1 MNRREHPAWW
11 LVCGLAGMLA
21 AVPALGQVS
30 ATARTITVD
39 VPANT
44 PNEDTVYLQSG
55 PWMVW
60 PMTRV
65 DADTWTLTLTE
76 SDLVNPAYGMGQSYR
91 GPGYDPNSKIL
102 SYAFTRW
109 GGEYMGA
116 EALVEQLEGPFN
128 WFNARDVA
136 FAAGTQIHDHVER
149 WRWSPADG
157 AALPSYAPV
166 LTAWKP
172 RIDGRE
178 FQAGVWENDYWF
190 DTMKPVVGPTALVA
204 KHAAKANWVQ
214 IGPPWDY
221 TQVSPLPVLS
231 NQNPTVPAYRNEA
244 DLRTHIRESKARGL
258 KVMLLP
264 QICCNTPVGQTF
276 DEAWY
281 EQWYDQYEAFVLYHA
296 RIAAEEGVD
305 SVALE
310 WAAAHVQALPGYQPV
325 FPWFEQRWRELMAK
339 VRAVYDGPVG
349 YTFIVNRPVDT
360 YGHAW
365 PFIESE
371 PILDLFDFFNVALW
385 AGVAVG
391 NNDTQAE
398 ITERVRKVFDNDIRP
413 IHEATGKPVVIGS
426 VAYGSYD
433 GAARSLLDVFTVANS
448 VFYPE
453 QDNVLD
459 YDPIEQAMVYQAVM
473 QTVADRPYVVGVYPF
488 GYQYIALP
496 QGPDY
501 SIRGK
506 PAEGVFA
513 AWNELARQDVP
524 PELEAGHSGVF
535 YNPSRNGEGNY
546 IEMLTDDRA
555 VVYTFTFRPDR
566 TGPAWFIG
574 DGEVVGDSIVIEEL
588 LRPTGTPFG
597 AGFNTH
603 DIEFGD
609 AGAMAL
615 TFSDCK
621 SEGSGGGVVYSGSPA
636 LGYESL
642 LTRAS
647 RLGQITGCG
656 EPPANN
662 AGLSGS
668 YYDPARSGEGVV
680 VEWLTNGQV
689 LVVFFTYDLEGKQLW
704 LFGIAPPAGKSVT
717 MEALYPS
724 SSTRWGSEFDPDEV
738 DLDSWGTFT
747 LTWANCDQLTFEYE
761 SVLPGFGSAARN
773 YQRLSKLAG
782 TSCPAF
788 P

>member
-1 MNRREHPAWW
+1 M
-11 LVCGLAGMLA
+11 
-21 AVPALGQVS
+21 
-30 ATARTITVD
+30 
-39 VPANT
+39 
-44 PNEDTVYLQSG
+44 
-55 PWMVW
+55 
-60 PMTRV
+60 
-65 DADTWTLTLTE
+65 
-76 SDLVNPAYGMGQSYR
+76 
-91 GPGYDPNSKIL
+91 
-102 SYAFTRW
+102 
-109 GGEYMGA
+109 
-116 EALVEQLEGPFN
+116 
-128 WFNARDVA
+128 
-136 FAAGTQIHDHVER
+136 
-149 WRWSPADG
+149 
-157 AALPSYAPV
+157 
-166 LTAWKP
+166 
-172 RIDGRE
+172 
-178 FQAGVWENDYWF
+178 QA
-190 DTMKPVVGPTALVA
+190 
-204 KHAAKANWVQ
+204 
-214 IGPPWDY
+214 
-221 TQVSPLPVLS
+221 
-231 NQNPTVPAYRNEA
+231 
-244 DLRTHIRESKARGL
+244 
-258 KVMLLP
+258 
-264 QICCNTPVGQTF
+264 
-276 DEAWY
+276 
-281 EQWYDQYEAFVLYHA
+281 
-296 RIAAEEGVD
+296 
-305 SVALE
+305 
-310 WAAAHVQALPGYQPV
+310 
-325 FPWFEQRWRELMAK
+325 
-339 VRAVYDGPVG
+339 
-349 YTFIVNRPVDT
+349 
-360 YGHAW
+360 
-365 PFIESE
+365 
-371 PILDLFDFFNVALW
+371 
-385 AGVAVG
+385 
-391 NNDTQAE
+391 
-398 ITERVRKVFDNDIRP
+398 
-413 IHEATGKPVVIGS
+413 
-426 VAYGSYD
+426 
-433 GAARSLLDVFTVANS
+433 
-448 VFYPE
+448 
-453 QDNVLD
+453 
-459 YDPIEQAMVYQAVM
+459 
-473 QTVADRPYVVGVYPF
+473 VADRPYVVGVYPF

-513 AWNELARQDVP
+513 AWNELARQDVS

-546 IEMLTDDRA
+546 IEMLADDRA
-555 VVYTFTFRPDR
+555 VVYTFTFRPDG

-615 TFSDCK
+615 TFSDCR

-656 EPPANN
+656 ELAANN